1 MNGGKYIM
9 GYELNYLVW
18 IAGICGILWVPYI
31 VARIQQQGLAA
42 AMGYV
47 DDPPEPPKWAQRSQR
62 AHLNLL
68 ENLPVFAVLVLVAQ
82 LTNAFDTLTA
92 AGAALFF
99 WGRIAHALVFIA
111 GIPYLRTL
119 AFTVAWVGLALIFFR
134 LVT

>member
-1 MNGGKYIM
+1 MGSKSTM
-9 GYELNYLVW
+9 GYELNYLIW
-18 IAGICGILWVPYI
+18 ISGIAAIMWVPYI
-31 VARIQQQGLAA
+31 LSRIQQQGLVQ

-47 DDPPEPPKWAQRSQR
+47 ENPPEPPKWAQRSQR

-68 ENLPVFAVLVLVAQ
+68 ESLPIFAALVLVAQ
-82 LTNAFDTLTA
+82 LTNSFDTLTA

-119 AFTVAWVGLALIFFR
+119 AFTVAWVGLVLIFYA

>member
-1 MNGGKYIM
+1 M
-9 GYELNYLVW
+9 GYELNYLIW
-18 IAGICGILWVPYI
+18 ISGIAAIMWVPYI
-31 VARIQQQGLAA
+31 LSRIQQQGLVQ
-42 AMGYV
+42 AMGYAEN
-47 DDPPEPPKWAQRSQR
+47 PPEPPKWAQRSQR

-68 ENLPVFAVLVLVAQ
+68 ESLPIFAALVLVAQ
-82 LTNAFDTLTA
+82 LTNSFDTLTA

-119 AFTVAWVGLALIFFR
+119 AFTVAWVGLVLIFYA